1 MVIRPLGNRVLV
13 KPIDKEGM
21 TKGGILLPDEAK
33 RKPQRGVVVSTGP
46 GELRRTE
53 GMPGFSGM
61 YWPIGVKKGD
71 HVLFARYA
79 GADVG
84 DLEELDGCVLLS
96 EQDIIAVVYD
106 ESSKSK

>member
-13 KPIDKEGM
+13 KPDDKEGM

-33 RKPQRGVVVSTGP
+33 RKPQRGVVISTGP
-46 GELRRTE
+46 GDRRQ
-53 GMPGFSGM
+53 FDAHASGEK
-61 YWPIGVKKGD
+61 YWPMSVKKGD

-84 DLEELDGCVLLS
+84 DIDELDGCVLLS

-106 ESSKSK
+106 EKTK